1 VILAAVDDLMFC
13 SKLRATA
20 GRLGIDLVFARSLEA
35 IQEQARSAVPALV
48 IFDLDSAG
56 CQPLAAIAAMKADP
70 ELAGIPTLGFVSHV
84 RTDLIQAAQQ
94 AGADEVLPRSA
105 FTARLP
111 EILERGR

>member
-1 VILAAVDDLMFC
+1 
-13 SKLRATA
+13 
-20 GRLGIDLVFARSLEA
+20 
-35 IQEQARSAVPALV
+35 
-48 IFDLDSAG
+48 
-56 CQPLAAIAAMKADP
+56 MKADP

-105 FTARLP
+105 FTAQLP